1 MVIRRI
7 KMSQNSLFLSRFP
20 SFSFFGINVYFV
32 ASLLLL
38 SRILKKLHLLIFA
51 TLSLLLWRRF
61 SEVFTRVQHS
71 HSCLN
76 IRILRLICINILVQ

>member
-38 SRILKKLHLLIFA
+38 SRILKKLILIVFA
-51 TLSLLLWRRF
+51 RI
-61 SEVFTRVQHS
+61 VFVVFMEGQTFGVPYS
-71 HSCLN
+71 A
-76 IRILRLICINILVQ
+76 IF